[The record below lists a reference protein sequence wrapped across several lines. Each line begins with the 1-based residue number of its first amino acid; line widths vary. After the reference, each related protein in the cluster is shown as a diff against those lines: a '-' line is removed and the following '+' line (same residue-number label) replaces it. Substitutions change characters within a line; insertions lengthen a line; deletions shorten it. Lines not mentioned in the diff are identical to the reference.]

1 MVIIKIIEIENLQR
15 QKLYKR
21 LKLALSMIFENVPNF
36 FKHKP

>member
-21 LKLALSMIFENVPNF
+21 LKLALDSKEEMI
-36 FKHKP
+36 